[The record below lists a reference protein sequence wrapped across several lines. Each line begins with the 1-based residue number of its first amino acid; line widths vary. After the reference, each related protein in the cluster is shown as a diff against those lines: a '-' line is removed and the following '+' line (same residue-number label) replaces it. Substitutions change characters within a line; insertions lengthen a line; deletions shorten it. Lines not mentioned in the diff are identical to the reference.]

1 MSRCALILPQIEIH
15 IFEVWISADIQIR
28 ILRIG
33 MCDNTLALA
42 KEGDARRVRCMI
54 QKMMNYLKVDGRV
67 AMTSVISLCDCVVV
81 V

>member
-1 MSRCALILPQIEIH
+1 
-15 IFEVWISADIQIR
+15 
-28 ILRIG
+28 

-54 QKMMNYLKVDGRV
+54 QKVMNYLKVDGRV
-67 AMTSVISLCDCVVV
+67 AITSVISLCDCVVV